1 MGKGGGNQCRY
12 RIFIANR
19 CKEIKMQLILFNK
32 KVDFKGGGGGGGIT
46 NVRLNDKF
54 MDGL

>member
-1 MGKGGGNQCRY
+1 MVKGGGNQCRH
-12 RIFIANR
+12 RLFIAHR
-19 CKEIKMQLILFNK
+19 CKEIKMQLIMSNK
-32 KVDFKGGGGGGGIT
+32 KVDFNGGGGGGVT